1 MSIFRRKPLHERLA
15 REGGLLDSGGEDLRD
30 QVPVSGRSL
39 WEAVQGP
46 GPDKAG
52 IHGVHRPR
60 EWDEVVGVEA
70 DVPGERA
77 TFVVL
82 DDAIVIEEGPDDVEQ
97 LAEALSLDPPYRAE
111 AVRRSEGV
119 WAVAGRRI
127 EVVRLP
133 EVEGAELELSRHG
146 DERTVVVDGER
157 RFGSI
162 PALEREGSY
171 AVRAKRLDG
180 DLWEIEAS
188 LL

>member
-1 MSIFRRKPLHERLA
+1 LIFRRKPLHERLA
-15 REGGLLDSGGEDLRD
+15 REGGLLDSPAAEDRRA
-30 QVPVSGRSL
+30 P
-39 WEAVQGP
+39 W
-46 GPDKAG
+46 DKAG

-82 DDAIVIEEGPDDVEQ
+82 DDAIVIEEGPDDVEP

-127 EVVRLP
+127 EVVRIP
-133 EVEGAELELSRHG
+133 DVEGTELELSRHG
-146 DERTVVVDGER
+146 DERIVVVDGER

-162 PALEREGSY
+162 PVLEREGNY
-171 AVRAKRLDG
+171 AIRAKRLDG

>member
-1 MSIFRRKPLHERLA
+1 MIFRRKPLHERLA
-15 REGGLLDSGGEDLRD
+15 REGGLLDSPAAEDRRA
-30 QVPVSGRSL
+30 P
-39 WEAVQGP
+39 W
-46 GPDKAG
+46 DKAG

-82 DDAIVIEEGPDDVEQ
+82 DDAIVIEEGPDDVEP

-127 EVVRLP
+127 EVVHIP
-133 EVEGAELELSRHG
+133 DVEGTELELSRHG
-146 DERTVVVDGER
+146 DERIVVVDGER

-162 PALEREGSY
+162 PVLEREGNY
-171 AVRAKRLDG
+171 AIRAKRLDG

>member
-15 REGGLLDSGGEDLRD
+15 REGGLLDPSGEDTRA
-30 QVPVSGRSL
+30 P
-39 WEAVQGP
+39 W
-46 GPDKAG
+46 DKAG

-70 DVPGERA
+70 DVPGQRA
-77 TFVVL
+77 AFVVL
-82 DDAIVIEEGPDDVEQ
+82 DDAIVIEDGPDDVEQ
-97 LAEALSLDPPYRAE
+97 LVEGLSLDPPYRAE
-111 AVRRSEGV
+111 AVRRSETM

-127 EVVRLP
+127 EVVHLP
-133 EVEGAELELSRHG
+133 EIEGRELELSRHG
-146 DERTVVVDGER
+146 DERTLVVDGER

-162 PALEREGSY
+162 PVLERDGNY
-171 AVRAKRLDG
+171 ALRAKRLDA

>member
-1 MSIFRRKPLHERLA
+1 MIFRRKPLHERLA
-15 REGGLLDSGGEDLRD
+15 REGGLLDSPGEDTRA
-30 QVPVSGRSL
+30 P
-39 WEAVQGP
+39 W
-46 GPDKAG
+46 DKAG

-60 EWDEVVGVEA
+60 EWDDVAAVEA
-70 DVPGERA
+70 DVPGDRA
-77 TFVVL
+77 AFVVL
-82 DDAIVIEEGPDDVEQ
+82 DDEIVVEQGPDDVEP
-97 LAEALSLDPPYRAE
+97 LADGLSLEPPYRAE

-127 EVVRLP
+127 EVVQLP
-133 EVEGAELELSRHG
+133 EVDGTQLELSRHG

-162 PALEREGSY
+162 PALEREGNY
-171 AVRAKRLDG
+171 AILARRLVR